1 MRINPDSSANLL
13 SMLNRSR
20 LDEQTAIQQLSSG
33 RKAVKPS
40 DNPSAMAAVTQIQRQ
55 ESQTDEF
62 LHSISTVREFLSIAD
77 STLSSVVQSLNRA
90 VTLGV
95 EGANDTQSPADRQ
108 ALAQDVRGIQGQLL
122 SLANTSFRGGFI
134 FAGTATQTRPFIA
147 DSTVPSGIRYDGNS
161 QVDKIEIGD
170 QRLVSN
176 GVPGNNIFASP
187 GTDVFEALNKLATAL
202 DNNDVQGIQK
212 HRRSTCGIRSCDR
225 EPCRL
230 WKWTCTTG
238 FRRTVLTTVTATG
251 KDS

>member
-1 MRINPDSSANLL
+1 
-13 SMLNRSR
+13 MLNRSR
-20 LDEQTAIQQLSSG
+20 MDEQTAIQQLSSG

-62 LHSISTVREFLSIAD
+62 LHSISMFENLEHRRFDAQLRCAEPH
-77 STLSSVVQSLNRA
+77 RA

-95 EGANDTQSPADRQ
+95 ESANDTQSPADRQ

-134 FAGTATQTRPFIA
+134 FAGTATKTRPFIA
-147 DSTVPSGIRYDGNS
+147 DPMVPSGIRYDGNS

-212 HRRSTCGIRSCDR
+212 L
-225 EPCRL
+225 PAKYVRL
-230 WKWTCTTG
+230 
-238 FRRTVLTTVTATG
+238 
-251 KDS
+251 SIM